1 MSDPL
6 GLTEGVKGLSSGL
19 DSAREAGKSV
29 SKQIENIQ
37 KDATD
42 VAKER
47 AQERVRAARE
57 AELKKE
63 RALIKA
69 LDEWKRK
76 KQISDEE
83 ADLKIKFVKQYG
95 AKEWD
100 ALLKIKLDIENME
113 RKNNEEYQHDL
124 KAVRRVQ
131 FYCFVAALV
140 VTLWLKFILKAFQ
153 METLL
158 SLLKGVAPVLATAIA
173 GPAGGAA
180 VGWLA
185 SKLGIPDD
193 TIEGVTAALTGNPE
207 LTLKLKELD
216 LEYAKL
222 EAADRDSARTAYAT
236 VATSEHATKLDKSVV
251 PILALGTV
259 SLAFMFIAILM
270 FRDVPVDQQ
279 QMVIFALG
287 FITSSAGQVLSFYFG
302 SSQGSKDKTKEIE
315 GLMKK

>member
-1 MSDPL
+1 MSDLL

-19 DSAREAGKSV
+19 DSARDAGKSV

-69 LDEWKRK
+69 LNEWKRK

-113 RKNNEEYQHDL
+113 RKNNEEFQHDL

-131 FYCFVAALV
+131 FYCFVAALI
-140 VTLWLKFILKAFQ
+140 VTLWLKFILRAF
-153 METLL
+153 
-158 SLLKGVAPVLATAIA
+158 
-173 GPAGGAA
+173 
-180 VGWLA
+180 
-185 SKLGIPDD
+185 
-193 TIEGVTAALTGNPE
+193 
-207 LTLKLKELD
+207 
-216 LEYAKL
+216 
-222 EAADRDSARTAYAT
+222 
-236 VATSEHATKLDKSVV
+236 
-251 PILALGTV
+251 
-259 SLAFMFIAILM
+259 
-270 FRDVPVDQQ
+270 
-279 QMVIFALG
+279 
-287 FITSSAGQVLSFYFG
+287 
-302 SSQGSKDKTKEIE
+302 
-315 GLMKK
+315 